1 MAKTERKPRAPAR
14 PALDIPTQVEV
25 GLAPPPPPRRRSRWA
40 EYIAIA
46 EKNPGEWVRVGP
58 FYKAT
63 AVSAARRV
71 RDLNESA
78 EVESRP
84 DDIDDGL
91 AYVYIRIPA

>member
-1 MAKTERKPRAPAR
+1 MAKTERKSRAPAR

-25 GLAPPPPPRRRSRWA
+25 GVTPPPPPRRRSRWA
-40 EYIAIA
+40 EYVTVA
-46 EKNPGEWVRVGP
+46 EQNAGAWVKVGP

-71 RDLNESA
+71 KDLNESA

-84 DDIDDGL
+84 DESDSEL
-91 AYVYIRIPA
+91 AFVYIRIPA